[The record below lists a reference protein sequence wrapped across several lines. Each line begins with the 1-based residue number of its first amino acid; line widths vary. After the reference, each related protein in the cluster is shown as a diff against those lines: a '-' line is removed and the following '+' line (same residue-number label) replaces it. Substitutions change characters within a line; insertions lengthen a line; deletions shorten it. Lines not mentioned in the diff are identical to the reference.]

1 MAYSSTVPSMKK
13 PRGAGKQKEWIESI
27 AMFTSNNMSLYTSK
41 SVRAS
46 VRDKII
52 NLDLYNNRL
61 HVEDFISLLNPLDL
75 KTIED
80 TRELQHFPVAAPIID
95 LLVGE
100 EIDRPFEP
108 IVDITNNIA
117 IDEKKERLR
126 AYVDQKLKELEKL
139 YQGDEETLKIE
150 VKKFSRYLKYTYKD
164 IIEKKASALLEE
176 YYLQL
181 NIPEKFTEGF
191 RRVWL
196 TGEEAYEIDIVNGA
210 PTFEVLNTS
219 NVRLY
224 GGGRSNKFSDYDL
237 IVVEDHYPP
246 GYLIDRYGSML
257 KEDEVDRVLNYET
270 NSGLFDKTY
279 GNVTHEFVPAG
290 DILGAEVSDNFVDE
304 SGGIRHLRLR
314 FKAYKQIQKIVF
326 QDPASGA
333 EQVKVVSIQYKL
345 REGEALLE
353 KVWIVE
359 WWILTVIGADIIVD
373 AHPIPVRYN
382 RLGSLSEGHPGIVGR
397 VYNINEREVIP
408 PMTRIRSYQY
418 LYDVTMDR
426 IIVAMSKNVGPILEM
441 DFAKR
446 PSKWGTMKW
455 LGYMFKYNVKF
466 VDNFK
471 EASKGSATGQL
482 AGNLAAGRD
491 QMQSFDFSG
500 YIQQLIGIAEY
511 LEKAMADTLGIV
523 PQRLGA
529 VSNRETVGGIERAT
543 SQSSHITEWYF
554 YQHEQT
560 KLEALNIF
568 IEAAK
573 TALKDNPRKLRYT
586 LDSKILE
593 ILDVTE
599 EDLANIDLGVTVTN
613 SKKAQEYKNLL
624 QQASHAFMQNGGEFS
639 FIFDIL
645 NSNSMAEKRKLI
657 EEYENEKK
665 EQVQE
670 QREAEQNIAKNQ
682 IAKEEKTE
690 AEDRAMEKYKIDTEA
705 MVKIKLKEMDALI
718 ANGQLTLDKD
728 QSLEDMK
735 LNLLN
740 FQRELDKDYSD
751 NKFKKE
757 EIDIKKQEVKIKEK
771 ALNKKPVT
779 TNT

>member
-1 MAYSSTVPSMKK
+1 MPYTATVPSMKK
-13 PRGAGKQKEWIESI
+13 PRGSKNIKEWIEGI

-41 SVRAS
+41 SIRSS

-80 TRELQHFPVAAPIID
+80 TREIQHFPVAAPIID

-108 IVDITNNIA
+108 IIDITNNIA
-117 IDEKKERLR
+117 IDEKRERLR
-126 AYVDQKLKELEKL
+126 AYVDAKLKELEQK

-150 VKKFSRYLKYTYKD
+150 VKKFTRYLKYTYKD
-164 IIEKKASALLEE
+164 LVEKKASALLDE
-176 YYLQL
+176 YYEDLS
-181 NIPEKFTEGF
+181 IDEAFTEGF

-196 TGEEAYEIDIVNGA
+196 TGEEAYQIDIVNGS

-224 GGGRSNKFSDYDL
+224 GGGRSHKFEDYDL
-237 IVVEDHYPP
+237 IVVEDHFSP
-246 GYLIDRYGSML
+246 GYLIDRYGSKL
-257 KEDEVDRVLNYET
+257 KEDEIDRVLNYET

-279 GNVTHEFVPAG
+279 GNVSHEFVPEG
-290 DILGAEVSDNFVDE
+290 DILGAEISDNFIDE

-314 FKAYKQIQKIVF
+314 FKAYKQIKKVVY
-326 QDPASGA
+326 QDQATGA

-345 REGEALLE
+345 AEGEAVLE
-353 KVWIVE
+353 KLWVVE

-373 AHPIPVRYN
+373 AHPIPVKYN

-446 PSKWGTMKW
+446 PAKWNTMKW

-471 EASKGSATGQL
+471 EVAKGSATGQL

-511 LEKAMADTLGIV
+511 LEKAMADTLGVV

-529 VSNRETVGGIERAT
+529 VNNRETVGGIERAT

-554 YQHEQT
+554 YQHEKT

-573 TALKDNPRKLRYT
+573 TALKDNPKKLRYT
-586 LDSKILE
+586 LDSKIME
-593 ILDVTE
+593 ILDIN
-599 EDLANIDLGVTVTN
+599 EDDFANVDLGVRVTN

-624 QQASHAFMQNGGEFS
+624 QQASHAFMQNRGEFS

-657 EEYENEKK
+657 EEYENDKK
-665 EQVQE
+665 EDMQAE
-670 QREAEQNIAKNQ
+670 REAQQNMVQNQ
-682 IAKEEKTE
+682 IAKEEKKE
-690 AEDRAMEKYKIDTEA
+690 KDDRDLEKYKIDTEA
-705 MVKIKLKEMDALI
+705 MIKIRLKEMDALI
-718 ANGQLTLDKD
+718 ANGELELDKD
-728 QSLEDMK
+728 QSLEEMK
-735 LNLLN
+735 MNMLN
-740 FQRELDKDYSD
+740 FQKELDKDYSE
-751 NKFKKE
+751 NKFKAE
-757 EIDIKKQEVKIKEK
+757 ELNIKRQEVKIKEK

-779 TNT
+779 TNK